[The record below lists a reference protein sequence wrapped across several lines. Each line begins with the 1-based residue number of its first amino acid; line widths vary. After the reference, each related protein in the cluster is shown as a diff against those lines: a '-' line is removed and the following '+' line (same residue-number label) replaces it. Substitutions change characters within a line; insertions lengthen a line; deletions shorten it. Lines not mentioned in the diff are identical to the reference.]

1 MTSLGAAPTTLAM
14 TLLNFSCI
22 VASKF
27 SLEYGKVT
35 TIVTTNFEFAGA
47 AGGEGAGVVGNGV
60 EGVFKLPTEGLVSAE
75 GGGVVVAVVVEGV
88 VGAIGAEGVVAAA
101 GVDGVVGAAGTVEG
115 AGVVGNGVVGIF
127 KLPTEGVVS
136 VVAEAGAGGVVAGTG
151 GCGIVIQSAKLTLRV
166 GDHCPTIGHRVQAA
180 AAPALALYVPE
191 GHGEQGPLADPK

>member
-1 MTSLGAAPTTLAM
+1 M

-75 GGGVVVAVVVEGV
+75 GGGVVVAVVVEGM
-88 VGAIGAEGVVAAA
+88 VGAIGAEGVVAA
-101 GVDGVVGAAGTVEG
+101 
-115 AGVVGNGVVGIF
+115 
-127 KLPTEGVVS
+127 S